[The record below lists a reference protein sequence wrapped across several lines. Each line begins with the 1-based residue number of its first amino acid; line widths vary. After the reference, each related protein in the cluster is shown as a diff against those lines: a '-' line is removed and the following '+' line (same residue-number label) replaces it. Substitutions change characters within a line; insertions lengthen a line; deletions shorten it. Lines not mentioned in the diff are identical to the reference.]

1 MSWYGNDY
9 GFRPYV
15 SVAERRRKAEKEAKA
30 LAVKGIKLS
39 PIQLEGKAI
48 ARTFWGKAW
57 CDNLDAYSDYANRLP
72 RGRSYVRNGSVI
84 DLQIASGKV
93 TALVQGS
100 NLYKIAIE
108 IVPLAKTHWARFK
121 TASAGSVSNL
131 LDLMQ
136 GKLPQATLSAICE
149 KNGGL
154 FPAPNEIKAKCSC
167 PDGAYLC
174 KHLAAVFYGIGAR
187 LDTQPELF
195 FTLRGVD
202 ASELISV
209 TAQDVVGAPAGK
221 PKKNAALGGAD
232 LSALF
237 GVEIETDAPP
247 VARSKRAAGKADV
260 KRSKTSTKEAPAKT
274 DTKARKAAPK
284 PAAVTT
290 TAKPKAPSQKKTPA
304 KKPVALAKPHAQKA
318 ATLRPKAKR

>member
-1 MSWYGNDY
+1 MSWYGY
-9 GFRPYV
+9 GFKPYV
-15 SVAERRRKAEKEAKA
+15 SAAERRRKAEKEARA
-30 LAVKGIKLS
+30 LAAKGIKLS
-39 PIQLEGKAI
+39 PVRLAGRNI
-48 ARTFWGKAW
+48 ANTFWGKAW
-57 CDNLDAYSDYANRLP
+57 CDNLEAYSDYANRLP
-72 RGRSYVRNGSVI
+72 RGRTYVRNGSVI
-84 DLQIASGKV
+84 DLQIASGKI

-100 NLYKIAIE
+100 NLYTIGIE
-108 IVPLAKTHWARFK
+108 IAPLSKAHWARFK

-149 KNGGL
+149 QSSGL
-154 FPAPNEIKAKCSC
+154 FPAPREIKVKCSC

-174 KHLAAVFYGIGAR
+174 KHLAAVLYGIGAR

-221 PKKNAALGGAD
+221 PKANAALGGAD

-237 GVEIETDAPP
+237 GVEIESETPPPAP
-247 VARSKRAAGKADV
+247 SKRAAGKIV
-260 KRSKTSTKEAPAKT
+260 GKRS
-274 DTKARKAAPK
+274 
-284 PAAVTT
+284 
-290 TAKPKAPSQKKTPA
+290 KTPA
-304 KKPVALAKPHAQKA
+304 KKPSAKVDTKPRKAPPKHAVEKTAAKPKVSGPKKTPARKPVAPAKQVAQKA
-318 ATLRPKAKR
+318 VTSRPKAKR